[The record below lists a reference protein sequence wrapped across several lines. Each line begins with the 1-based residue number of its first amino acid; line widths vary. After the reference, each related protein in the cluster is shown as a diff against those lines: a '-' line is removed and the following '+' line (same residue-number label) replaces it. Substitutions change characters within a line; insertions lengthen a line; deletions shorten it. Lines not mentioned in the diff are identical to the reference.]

1 MKYTK
6 EEWEAILQ
14 DSGMSKKK
22 AKTYAPNVK
31 QRVEKR
37 EKKEKEKIITESDIT
52 EPLNTFKDKK
62 KK

>member
-14 DSGMSKKK
+14 DSGMSKSK

-37 EKKEKEKIITESDIT
+37 EEKKEKIITESDIT